1 MPRSPLNLK
10 PNASAKPLSALT
22 MKTEPALWREGVTD
36 SRNRESLRLLAAAL
50 DSISDAVSITND
62 EHLFVYANQSFLRL
76 YGYRRDDVLAH
87 LDLMLNFSTMSQALV
102 DEVRTYTALGGWHG
116 QLNNRHKTGKGVA
129 VALRT
134 SVLRDAR
141 GLFIGHL
148 GIAAPQAR
156 REELERQIA
165 AFLQREGNCHGD
177 ALKVSLGHL
186 ANAPRPGTP
195 SASTGPELRL
205 PPELSLREREI
216 FLHLG
221 QGLATKEIA
230 ETLGVSIHTIHT
242 HRSHIR
248 DKLRLADNRQLVKAA
263 IAWARS
269 AAR

>member
-1 MPRSPLNLK
+1 MPRSSSKAESAATGTL
-10 PNASAKPLSALT
+10 ASSLRV
-22 MKTEPALWREGVTD
+22 KTEPALWREGVTD
-36 SRNRESLRLLAAAL
+36 SRNRESLRLLAASL

-76 YGYRRDDVLAH
+76 YGYRRDEVLAH
-87 LDLMLNFSTMSQALV
+87 LDLMLNFSTVSQTLV

-141 GLFIGHL
+141 GLFLGHL

-165 AFLQREGNCHGD
+165 AFLQREGNRHGD
-177 ALKVSLGHL
+177 ALKASLGFL
-186 ANAPRPGTP
+186 AHAPQLGTP
-195 SASTGPELRL
+195 SAAAGPKLRL

-216 FLHLG
+216 FLQLG

-230 ETLGVSIHTIHT
+230 ETLGVSIHTVHT

-248 DKLRLADNRQLVKAA
+248 EKLRLADNRQLVKAA
-263 IAWARS
+263 IAWTRGAVG
-269 AAR
+269 